1 MATFDVEKLKSIANR
16 YQGYGENAV
25 PLFSNERNIPQTTGN
40 FVQNVVSSLGRLGTG
55 AAGTVGNFLK
65 NTFWNEPGA
74 LIGQVT
80 GGIKKQFDIAK
91 NQYGAVQQIADVQR
105 RLKAGQPVSK
115 QEIEAINARSK
126 QNMALM
132 GSNAWNLGSTFVPF
146 TKNWREKY
154 LPVASTVATL
164 ATLGSAAPI
173 SGAVKGGTVA
183 PEAVGAGS
191 KALRFGSRILEDT
204 FGIGKTFGKSLP
216 VNIAGKIARTGL
228 LVKPTIQDIA
238 NLPEQIGKGKYGEAA
253 INAALLASGGLEK
266 GPIGTIGSIASKAK
280 TWAAPAFKSGE
291 GVFDLIKIKNGQSV
305 MQAFQQAAT
314 KAPKQATKTEN
325 TLKLFQDYL
334 IQQWGDAKTASKALN
349 EYIGNKDLSKMS
361 LKQLTTELENF
372 RTSDEAIRQTA
383 VKLAKKGLL
392 TDAAGK
398 KISVE
403 QAKYVG
409 AVRSPGGSTD
419 DLIIKLSTSSNPTQ
433 AKTAISKFVKENPDF
448 VKIPQNRRVL
458 QGIQE
463 SGAYG
468 DDAVK
473 MAKERFIK
481 TQQVFFGGKAKQS
494 PQGYVAGL
502 RTGARFN
509 ELANVAEL
517 QTGKKGMLS
526 PIGSALSKLGISPQ
540 SSSEGQARFISEKIK
555 SNFDK
560 ALGDAGINRTGTEV
574 INKLRKVANTKK
586 GVFDIRQL
594 RNKEIAQALNVD
606 VNDAKLIKN
615 AYKKGVSS
623 LSVEERG
630 LAGKLTDINLNINPL
645 AAPYSR
651 LQNVAKYELNPF
663 FSAQERI
670 ETRTGVAALTGTTRK
685 PGADYTKQ
693 VKELDD
699 LGFWKYSGFG
709 GEGADVGNI
718 ANITSKLKPGQK
730 ETLAAGIES
739 LANKQGKTISE
750 FVRDPK
756 NASIMQDF
764 KTVVQYP
771 DKGFTS
777 SNLSKML
784 NLVVFP
790 SRYNIKVTQFALKQL
805 AKQPGVVQAQ
815 VIRGIHDYNQFMESP
830 QGIKFQADNKE
841 VLSLLNYFTPLNN
854 ITQIMNILSG
864 KARTPADFGL
874 IGGLPFGVISQALQG
889 QGLIQTDTPYVD
901 PRTGEIY
908 PDKIPVTLKARAYKL
923 MADLIGTMYNYPGR
937 QAGFPKGF
945 AKKDINEV
953 IPKML
958 MGTPSPTDFE
968 SVTRTNVSPEDAKR
982 MQVLQGAPAD
992 LRSAMTVPKGI
1003 KPAQVNRLT
1012 EADIIKGF
1020 NFPKT
1025 KKAKKEK
1032 VRPVPIRQLIGK

>member
-1 MATFDVEKLKSIANR
+1 MATYDRLLSKLGYNPEQLGKGLYSGAKTLNFAPLYQQPASQNFFGNVIGSLGKLGGQALGAVGGALKQTFIAEPVNLAKSFAKFNIENFKTSQKAIGIFTGARERELIQKGWRPDLAKKYAQAELGGLTADAQLRNL
-16 YQGYGENAV
+16 GENPMSV
-25 PLFSNERNIPQTTGN
+25 LSPEYY
-40 FVQNVVSSLGRLGTG
+40 
-55 AAGTVGNFLK
+55 
-65 NTFWNEPGA
+65 
-74 LIGQVT
+74 
-80 GGIKKQFDIAK
+80 KK
-91 NQYGAVQQIADVQR
+91 
-105 RLKAGQPVSK
+105 
-115 QEIEAINARSK
+115 
-126 QNMALM
+126 
-132 GSNAWNLGSTFVPF
+132 T
-146 TKNWREKY
+146 
-154 LPVASTVATL
+154 LPVQLTAATL
-164 ATLGSAAPI
+164 LGGGLAKGATAP
-173 SGAVKGGTVA
+173 T
-183 PEAVGAGS
+183 
-191 KALRFGSRILEDT
+191 T
-204 FGIGKTFGKSLP
+204 FGERLATDVFGFGKTFGKSLP
-216 VNIAGKIARTGL
+216 MNIAGKVARTQL
-228 LVKPTIQDIA
+228 LVKPTAQDIA
-238 NLPEQIGKGKYGEAA
+238 NLPGQLGQGKYGEAA
-253 INAALLASGGLEK
+253 LNAALLASGGLAK

-291 GVFDLIKIKNGQSV
+291 GVFDLIKIKNGESV
-305 MQAFQQAAT
+305 MQAFSKIAD
-314 KAPKQATKTEN
+314 KSPDKVKTEN
-325 TLKLFQDYL
+325 TLKVFQDYL

-361 LKQLTTELENF
+361 LKQLTRELENF

-383 VKLAKKGLL
+383 MKLAKKGLL
-392 TDAAGK
+392 TDAAGNK
-398 KISVE
+398 LTVE

-419 DLIIKLSTSSNPTQ
+419 DLILKLSTSSNSTQ
-433 AKTAISKFVKENPDF
+433 AKSAIAKFIKENPDF
-448 VKIPQNRRVL
+448 VKIPQNKRIL

-468 DDAVK
+468 DDAVS
-473 MAKERFIK
+473 MVKERFIK
-481 TQQVFFGGKAKQS
+481 TEQVFFGGKAKQS
-494 PQGYVAGL
+494 PQGYVAGKRSGVRF
-502 RTGARFN
+502 RTAA
-509 ELANVAEL
+509 EVAKL
-517 QTGKKGMLS
+517 QTGKKGIFS
-526 PIGSALSKLGISPQ
+526 PIGKALSKVGLSPE

-555 SNFDK
+555 SNFDN
-560 ALGDAGINRTGTEV
+560 ALANSGINRPASEI
-574 INKLRKVANTKK
+574 INKLRKFANTKK
-586 GVFDIRQL
+586 GIFDIRQL
-594 RNKEIAQALNVD
+594 TNKEIAQALNVD
-606 VNDAKLIKN
+606 VNDAKLIKK
-615 AYKKGVSS
+615 AYKQGVSS
-623 LSVEERG
+623 LTVEERG

-651 LQNVAKYELNPF
+651 LQNIAKYEINPF
-663 FSAQERI
+663 FSIQERV
-670 ETRTGVAALTGTTRK
+670 ETRAGVTALTGTTRK

-693 VKELDD
+693 VNELEK
-699 LGFWKYSGFG
+699 LGFWRYSGFG

-718 ANITSKLKPGQK
+718 ANITSKLKRGQK

-784 NLVVFP
+784 NLVAFP

-815 VIRGIHDYNQFMESP
+815 VLRGIHDYNQFMESP
-830 QGIKFQADNKE
+830 EGIKFQADNKE

-854 ITQIMNILSG
+854 ITQIMNILRG

-908 PDKIPVTLKARAYKL
+908 PDRIPVTLKARAYKL

-958 MGTPSPTDFE
+958 MGEPSPTDFE

-982 MQVLQGAPAD
+982 MKILQKSNIQD
-992 LRSAMTVPKGI
+992 LRPIPQLRPIPKQEI
-1003 KPAQVNRLT
+1003 KSPGAIL
-1012 EADIIKGF
+1012 
-1020 NFPKT
+1020 PKPIYKT
-1025 KKAKKEK
+1025 KAKKQR
-1032 VRPVPIRQLIGK
+1032 VRPVPIRQLVGR